1 MIVADTVTGETRKER
16 NTMKKA
22 QQNLI
27 NDIRAAVKEE
37 QQRNR
42 DREMTKLMVVLG
54 NNAHEMKYSELR
66 KHAFMAKAYIDM
78 IIAEVKNEEKALD
91 LLERYLQ
98 DKLTGGELE
107 NIIRGE

>member
-1 MIVADTVTGETRKER
+1 
-16 NTMKKA
+16 MKQT

-27 NDIRAAVKEE
+27 NDIRAAIKDE
-37 QQRNR
+37 QQRAR

-66 KHAFMAKAYIDM
+66 DHAFMAKAYIDM

-91 LLERYLQ
+91 LLERFLR
-98 DKLTGGELE
+98 DEITGGEVE
-107 NIIRGE
+107 KIIRGE